1 MTGVSGSDT
10 PPGRNAGEPRPAPSA
25 FDWRVYA
32 DATCAGLTA
41 LIPLPVVDLVFESYF
56 RSRMPDSISR
66 ARRRESD
73 RLAIIRLGRRRS
85 AAPSWQGCLS
95 VPLTVVRYIV
105 KKLWRKVVYVFAIVD
120 ATSQLSEY
128 WHRAYLIDHMVG
140 AGHLEP
146 GADTERA
153 VEVFATVLAETDTSP
168 LRGLAQQVVS
178 SSQRILRLLIRAR
191 RRDPAIAAESL
202 GQILRDHW
210 GSAEASLRS
219 TAIRYNR
226 LYVSWPDRSGGR
238 AIPAD

>member
-1 MTGVSGSDT
+1 VTGVNDSETARG
-10 PPGRNAGEPRPAPSA
+10 PKEGEPSPAPST

-41 LIPLPVVDLVFESYF
+41 LIPLPILDLAFESYF
-56 RSRMPDSISR
+56 RRRMPHAISR

-73 RLAIIRLGRRRS
+73 RLAMIRLGRRRS
-85 AAPSWQGCLS
+85 AAPSWLGCLS
-95 VPLTVVRYIV
+95 VPLMIARYVV

-128 WHRAYLIDHMVG
+128 WHRAYLVDHMVS

-146 GADTERA
+146 GVDTERA
-153 VEVFATVLAETDTSP
+153 VEVFATVLAEADTSP
-168 LRGLAQQVVS
+168 LRGLAQQVIS
-178 SSQRILRLLIRAR
+178 SSHRILRLLIRAR
-191 RRDPAIAAESL
+191 RRDPVTAAESL

-219 TAIRYNR
+219 MANRYNR
-226 LYVSWPDRSGGR
+226 LYVSWPDRAGVG
-238 AIPAD
+238 